1 MKNIGFFSEMELF
14 DDNGTIKDYIAESVS
29 YDKSKVVEYL
39 ESFNYKAVCPRASI
53 DCLTGE
59 IISNAFRIYE
69 DGEFRWCDFLIYHI
83 EKYNIKLPQELVTKA
98 HATRGDKI

>member
-14 DDNGTIKDYIAESVS
+14 DDNGTIKGYIVESVS
-29 YDKSKVVEYL
+29 YDKSKVVKYL
-39 ESFNYKAVCPRASI
+39 ESFKSKAVCPREAI
-53 DCLTGE
+53 DCVTGKT
-59 IISNAFRIYE
+59 ISNAFRIYE